1 MSDAPR
7 INIPVPDQLAATR
20 AEIKR
25 LETLEVELRNALI
38 ANPDIREG
46 AAWLAEVKEMSR
58 ETTDLKELR
67 HDHPTIVEQYT
78 HTLKHISV
86 VLMGVTEDGEL
97 VPARRMRSTK
107 SGDTPQ

>member
-1 MSDAPR
+1 MTLS
-7 INIPVPDQLAATR
+7 NLPVPDQLAATR

-25 LETLEVELRNALI
+25 LEMLEVELRNALI

-78 HTLKHISV
+78 HTLKHIRV
-86 VLMGVTEDGEL
+86 VLSGIDADTGEI
-97 VPARRMRSTK
+97 VSARQMRNKEKAT
-107 SGDTPQ
+107 